1 MEIIVFSAICIETK
15 TNQNN
20 NCKPF
25 SISDVSNVGCEF
37 GRKNRLGR
45 ISSNDVART
54 SRSQFFETD
63 GTQ

>member
-1 MEIIVFSAICIETK
+1 MKTIIFLAIYIEAK
-15 TNQNN
+15 TNQN

-25 SISDVSNVGCEF
+25 SIADVSNVGREF

-45 ISSNDVART
+45 ISSNDVARP